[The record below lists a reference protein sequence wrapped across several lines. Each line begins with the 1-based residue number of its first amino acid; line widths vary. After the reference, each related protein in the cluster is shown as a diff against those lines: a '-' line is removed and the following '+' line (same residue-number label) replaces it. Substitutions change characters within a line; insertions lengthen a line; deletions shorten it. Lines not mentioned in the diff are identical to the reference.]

1 MYGISI
7 LSIIPLKSES
17 SDKSEI
23 VSQVVFGEIFTVLLV
38 KEKWVQIQLQEDG
51 YSGWIDRKQ
60 MYEISKK
67 DYIKI
72 SKAPKILST
81 DLISSIYIEKEFQ
94 FYIPKGSHLSF
105 LKLKNINT
113 LSYKL
118 KGKKEIAEYSN
129 KKNIVKTALQF
140 LNSPYLWGGKTHFGI
155 DCSGFTQLVYK
166 LNGISLL
173 RDASM
178 QATQGEV
185 VGFIEET
192 EPGDLAFFEN
202 QDGKITHVGI
212 ILENNKIIHASGHV
226 RIDKLDQ
233 FGIFNE
239 KQNCQTHQL
248 RMLKKIVK

>member
-1 MYGISI
+1 MYGVSI
-7 LSIIPLKSES
+7 LSIIPLRIEA

-23 VSQVVFGEIFTVLLV
+23 VSQVVFGEIFTVLLA

-51 YSGWIDRKQ
+51 YTGWIDRKQ
-60 MYEISKK
+60 MQEISKK
-67 DYIKI
+67 DYLKI
-72 SKAPKILST
+72 SKAPKIFSS
-81 DLISSIYIEKEFQ
+81 DLIASIYIDKEFQ

-105 LKLKNINT
+105 LKFKDINT
-113 LSYKL
+113 LCYKV
-118 KGKKEIAEYSN
+118 KGKKEMPEYSS
-129 KKNIVKTALQF
+129 KKNIVKTAFHF

-166 LNGISLL
+166 LNGIFLL
-173 RDASM
+173 RDADM

-202 QDGKITHVGI
+202 QDDKITHVGI
-212 ILENNKIIHASGHV
+212 ILENNKIIHASGQV

-239 KQNCQTHQL
+239 KLNFHTHQL